1 MRRADRLFEIVQYLR
16 GGRLLTAQAL
26 ADKLEVSKRTIYRDV
41 LDLQSSGVPIEGEAG
56 VGYILSSD
64 YHVPPLSFTPDE
76 IAALVLGA
84 RMVQAWAGDELK
96 GAAEEALVKID
107 AVVPE
112 GMRSLMSETQLFA
125 MNFEAHRNER
135 ALLDRL
141 RLACKERRLVTMT
154 YLSLDGQSSSRRVRP
169 LGLYF
174 WGRVWTLV
182 AWCELREDF
191 RSFRVDHIEVLDV
204 EESPYPMEKGRE
216 LRDFVARMKAL
227 GKMPPSKGASTEEGR
242 DG

>member
-1 MRRADRLFEIVQYLR
+1 
-16 GGRLLTAQAL
+16 
-26 ADKLEVSKRTIYRDV
+26 
-41 LDLQSSGVPIEGEAG
+41 
-56 VGYILSSD
+56 
-64 YHVPPLSFTPDE
+64 
-76 IAALVLGA
+76 
-84 RMVQAWAGDELK
+84 MVQAWASDELK

-125 MNFEAHRNER
+125 LNFEAHRSER

-141 RLACKERRLVTMT
+141 RLACKERHLVTMT
-154 YLSLDGQSSSRRVRP
+154 YLSLEGQSSSRRVRP
-169 LGLYF
+169 LGLFF
-174 WGRVWTLV
+174 WGRIWTLV

-191 RSFRVDHIEVLDV
+191 RSFRVDHIEALDV
-204 EESPYPMEKGRE
+204 EESRFVAEKGRT

-227 GKMPPSKGASTEEGR
+227 GKKPPSKEASSPSDEPR